1 MVEVGATRVIAIQLR
16 HSHAAIHPNAVTA
29 QALDVDE
36 MTVLKPDE
44 DARAALHDLSD
55 PTRRLVPPDCSDV
68 RGDE

>member
-1 MVEVGATRVIAIQLR
+1 MVEVGTKVIAIELP

-29 QALDVDE
+29 QTLDVDE
-36 MTVLKPDE
+36 VTVLKPDE

-55 PTRRLVPPDCSDV
+55 PTHRLIPPDCSDA